1 MVAAAPSP
9 IGPFRPRA
17 SSHLSPAGLGR
28 RRGQSRDRSRRVQA
42 LPRSVIRRARGSRP
56 ARAEAQTLR
65 AIPDGPHHRDDLLN
79 ARRIR
84 RIAQTLV
91 PWRTPGME
99 SRHRRRRS
107 ATPSSV
113 QQHRLH
119 HTLLGSK
126 DNPAIVL
133 WVPHGHNGQPRR
145 RDHAI
150 AAARRTLRSGSKR
163 KRAVFVRPIAN
174 RDRTGESGAIASV
187 ALRSPRRGRVAR
199 RSPSIAIVGRRLLGR
214 FLLGGRGSPPRPGSG
229 AIRTTGMSPLCH
241 GCG

>member
-1 MVAAAPSP
+1 MERTGDGHQHARPPRAAAPVRRTPPTADLRSDRAVRTMRNRREGWRGARAMVAAAPSP

-145 RDHAI
+145 RDHAKGTVT
-150 AAARRTLRSGSKR
+150 AMA
-163 KRAVFVRPIAN
+163 PIACW
-174 RDRTGESGAIASV
+174 GA
-187 ALRSPRRGRVAR
+187 SPRRA
-199 RSPSIAIVGRRLLGR
+199 S
-214 FLLGGRGSPPRPGSG
+214 
-229 AIRTTGMSPLCH
+229 
-241 GCG
+241 